1 MLFDIKQ
8 MNADG
13 LEQTE
18 RDLNEIQEK
27 FTDDINK
34 LSSVA

>member
-1 MLFDIKQ
+1 MLLDIKQ

>member
-1 MLFDIKQ
+1 MLLDIKQ

-18 RDLNEIQEK
+18 RDLNKIQEK
-27 FTDDINK
+27 FTENINL

>member
-1 MLFDIKQ
+1 MLLDIKQ

-18 RDLNEIQEK
+18 RDLNKIQEE
-27 FTDDINK
+27 FTDDFNL

>member
-1 MLFDIKQ
+1 MLLDIKQ

-18 RDLNEIQEK
+18 RDLNKIQEK
-27 FTDDINK
+27 FTEIINL

>member
-1 MLFDIKQ
+1 MLLDIKQ

-18 RDLNEIQEK
+18 RDLNKIQEK
-27 FTDDINK
+27 FTDDIK
-34 LSSVA
+34 LLSSVA

>member
-1 MLFDIKQ
+1 MLFYIKQ

-13 LEQTE
+13 LEQTYLV
-18 RDLNEIQEK
+18 LNEIQEK
-27 FTDDINK
+27 FTADINL

>member
-1 MLFDIKQ
+1 MLLDIKQ

-18 RDLNEIQEK
+18 RDLNKIQEK
-27 FTDDINK
+27 FTDDINL

>member
-1 MLFDIKQ
+1 MLLDIKQ

-18 RDLNEIQEK
+18 RDLNKIQEK
-27 FTDDINK
+27 FTDDIHL